1 MMIYDPSP
9 PSDKN
14 PAEAV
19 IPQQTE
25 PSNPMPLNLLP
36 KPFAEMSQAIV
47 KSARVP
53 PSLAGCCVLGAL
65 SASIGSGLRV
75 KSGPDR
81 YSHSNLYILAS
92 ASSGSGKSEAFR
104 HALAPFF
111 DAEREEIEFWRTDIF
126 PKIWSE
132 KQMLECEIE
141 KLKREAKS
149 KQSAFSKEDIRSAI
163 EDSQR
168 RLMELEIDVIEP
180 ARSTEDA
187 TSEVLALLLQNPS
200 ESLASLSADSGAII
214 NNLFGRYNKSGR
226 TDEAIYLKGWSGD
239 SCKVNRIHRSSIV
252 LNHPRVTALWLA
264 QPDKIDSL
272 LKEKSF
278 IDGGLIPRLLVC
290 HTDAK
295 PTPIPPEE
303 CGISHAVRTGYSEA
317 INTLLRTFHK
327 ATSPLTVQP
336 SKEAVGQLT
345 EHYNSIAM
353 RMADGD
359 LKDVD
364 SFAARWTEQA
374 WRLSVCLHAGT
385 HLSNADQYEI
395 SGQTAIDAIMLT
407 DWFAGNQ
414 LEILNELRTEKMEQR
429 RNKLAELLKQ
439 NGGPISVR
447 NLGLRNGFSVAEI
460 ERIHKHYPAEFS
472 RKRIDT
478 GGRPSEIIT
487 LESEN

>member
-1 MMIYDPSP
+1 MIYDPNSTNAVSNQDVLK
-9 PSDKN
+9 SDPN
-14 PAEAV
+14 DFLE
-19 IPQQTE
+19 Q
-25 PSNPMPLNLLP
+25 MPLYLLP
-36 KPFAEMSQAIV
+36 KPFADMAEAIV
-47 KSARVP
+47 LSARVP

-111 DAEREEIEFWRTDIF
+111 DAERDEIEFWRNDIF

-141 KLKREAKS
+141 KLKREAKR
-149 KQSAFSKEDIRSAI
+149 KQSTFGKEDIRSAI

-168 RLMELEIDVIEP
+168 RLMELEIDATEP

-187 TSEVLALLLQNPS
+187 TSEVLALLLQNSS
-200 ESLASLSADSGAII
+200 ESLASLSADSGAIM
-214 NNLFGRYNKSGR
+214 NNLFGRYNNSGR

-239 SCKVNRIHRSSIV
+239 SCKVNRIHRPPIV

-290 HTDAK
+290 NTNAK
-295 PTPIPPEE
+295 PTPIPQEE
-303 CGISHAVRTGYSEA
+303 CGISNEIRTGYSEA
-317 INTLLRTFHK
+317 LNTLLRAFHK
-327 ATSPLTVQP
+327 ATSSLTVKP
-336 SKEAVGQLT
+336 SKEAVRRLT

-374 WRLSVCLHAGT
+374 WRISVCLHAGT
-385 HLSNADQYEI
+385 HLSNAEMHEI
-395 SGQTAIDAIMLT
+395 SEQTAIDAIMLT

-414 LEILNELRTEKMEQR
+414 LEILNELRTGKMEKR

-447 NLGLRNGFSVAEI
+447 NLGLRNGLSVAEI
-460 ERIHKHYPAEFS
+460 ERILKHYPAEFS

-487 LESEN
+487 LEPEN